1 MKLFSSL
8 FIMMMIVFSVFSQ
21 SPQNYISFQGAPLS
35 LFSWQGNKIMLLA
48 DTDTLDSAT
57 MYEWVYKMDTAYN
70 YYSLCT
76 GREPN
81 FNTGGTY
88 INNRSTIAEV
98 QNTCG
103 AGCGYLG
110 TTGIEIQTSY
120 FYNCYNY
127 ILTQNLY
134 DQVPFYELGRN
145 FWFYADKLNY
155 QTNDPIATGYAVF
168 MRFMAMEAANVQG
181 APFNAWTFSQFK
193 NNVIGLLPS
202 YMADTTLNWSNTLGI
217 GQGVPGSSLGA
228 TDLFAS
234 FCFYLRDNYCSN
246 HWVENVWKK
255 AWQRPNSISTQDA
268 VDNFIIA
275 ASQAANQNL
284 TPLFQ
289 YWRWPISNFAI
300 SFLNAQNFG
309 IINSQPSSINVIE
322 GDDAHF
328 IISSSDSNAVF
339 QWQVESGFGFVD
351 LIDSGQFFGSLTN
364 NFLVAAT
371 TLANDSMHV
380 RCIVTVGNCV
390 DTSSDVELIVSPIN
404 IVGELVGNSV
414 VVYPL
419 PIHDFLY
426 VKYNDN
432 GFNKKFRMIN
442 VLGSV
447 VLDGELKSGESI
459 YVGELNS
466 GFYVLKILGDTMES
480 YQVIKE

>member
-1 MKLFSSL
+1 MKSFSFL
-8 FIMMMIVFSVFSQ
+8 FIMLMIRFSAYCQ

-48 DTDTLDSAT
+48 DTDTLDSAA

-120 FYNCYNY
+120 FYNCYNF

-234 FCFYLRDNYCSN
+234 FCFYLRDNYCGN

-255 AWQRPNSISTQDA
+255 AGQRPNSISTQDA

-309 IINSQPSSINVIE
+309 IINSMPSSINVIE

-328 IISSSDSNAVF
+328 TISSSDSNAVF
-339 QWQVESGFGFVD
+339 QWQVDSGFGFVD
-351 LIDSGQFFGSLTN
+351 LIDSGQFVGTSTNNLFVLATNLLNDSLFFRCVVTTGNCIGTSVSVNLSVSSINAVHQYADYSLLVYPQPVNDVLHINCKMNGCRKRFRVINIFGSIMLE
-364 NFLVAAT
+364 
-371 TLANDSMHV
+371 
-380 RCIVTVGNCV
+380 G
-390 DTSSDVELIVSPIN
+390 ELIDEETVY
-404 IVGELVGNSV
+404 LGNLDKGIYFIQFSDET
-414 VVYPL
+414 L
-419 PIHDFLY
+419 ESHRII
-426 VKYNDN
+426 
-432 GFNKKFRMIN
+432 KK
-442 VLGSV
+442 
-447 VLDGELKSGESI
+447 
-459 YVGELNS
+459 
-466 GFYVLKILGDTMES
+466 
-480 YQVIKE
+480 